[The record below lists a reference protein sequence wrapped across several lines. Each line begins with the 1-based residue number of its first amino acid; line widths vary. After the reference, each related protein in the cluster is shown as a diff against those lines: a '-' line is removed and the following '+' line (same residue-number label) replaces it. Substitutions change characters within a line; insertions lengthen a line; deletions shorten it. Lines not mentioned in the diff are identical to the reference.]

1 MFSGLKRA
9 RERERDRRTNLKVAA
24 TEEEVDFE
32 VVFGFSILKSFV
44 NSVKV
49 PMHTPFYCYPHLG
62 EILEFG
68 LWREAKPNSGF
79 NVFFKSK
86 CLKPYSTV

>member
-9 RERERDRRTNLKVAA
+9 KERERERRTNLKVAA

-44 NSVKV
+44 DSVKV
-49 PMHTPFYCYPHLG
+49 PMHAPFYCYPHLG

-68 LWREAKPNSGF
+68 LWRENQTQF
-79 NVFFKSK
+79 WV
-86 CLKPYSTV
+86 